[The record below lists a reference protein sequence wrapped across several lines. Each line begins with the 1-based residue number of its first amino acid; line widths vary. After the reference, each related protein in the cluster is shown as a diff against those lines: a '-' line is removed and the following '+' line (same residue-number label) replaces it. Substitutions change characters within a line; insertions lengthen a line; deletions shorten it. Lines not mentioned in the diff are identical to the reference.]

1 MPFDSLGEIPI
12 VFAVTGHRDI
22 PSEDFDGLSKL
33 ISAKLKQSK
42 TDYPDS
48 THVLLSCLA
57 EGADRIAAQA
67 ALDAGWQLGAILPM
81 PEYEYLNDFE
91 SSESKNEFQRLI
103 SASSFVMEVSSS
115 LRPDCYLDAGK
126 WLCRR
131 AQLLIALWDGKDGKV
146 GGTANVV
153 KIFLEGD
160 PKYNDSPAVPDTGL
174 VHHIVTRRLSDPQD
188 LHSASPKT
196 LSPRPAGLKLDNAGV
211 EKKRWDEIFKHIDSW
226 NKIHSES
233 KKNDGENKVGL
244 GLYYPKS
251 DADST
256 KYGEINKKLKA
267 KINQNPQLKA
277 LDCLYQAADKLSYEA
292 QEKRK
297 SRFKIIILFGALA
310 ILMQQLYSSAFP
322 YPVTMCIAIASGLLS
337 YGLYWKSQR
346 SKLEERYIHYRGLAE
361 ACRVQFFWILIG
373 CKDDVTDHFLFAQ
386 RNALE
391 WIRQAIST
399 IAFYENPT
407 TANTLADVNLVK
419 DTWIEDQFNY
429 FIGNTNK
436 AKKHA
441 DDGRKFDNCTKY
453 LIWIGLFLY
462 VAVLFVHI
470 FMGESLIP
478 ILNLVCGLAL
488 AVAALFNIWNETMA
502 HNEHATRYERSGLL
516 FAIADERL
524 DAAIKGHGIEPGLKL
539 ALAQEIIYKTGKE
552 ALDENS
558 DWVLLHQQRPVKAPV
573 G

>member
-1 MPFDSLGEIPI
+1 MPFDLLGKIPI

-22 PSEDFDGLSKL
+22 PFEDIDGLSKL
-33 ISAKLKQSK
+33 ISAKLHQSK
-42 TDYPDS
+42 TDYPNS

-57 EGADRIAAQA
+57 EGADRIAAHA

-81 PEYEYLNDFE
+81 PEEKYLKDFK
-91 SSESKNEFQRLI
+91 SSESKDEFRRLI
-103 SASSFVMEVSSS
+103 LASSFVKVVSESR
-115 LRPDCYLDAGK
+115 RPVCYLDAGK

-131 AQLLIALWDGKDGKV
+131 AQLLIALWDGEPGKA
-146 GGTANVV
+146 GGTSDVV
-153 KIFLEGD
+153 KIFREGD
-160 PKYNDSPAVPDTGL
+160 PRYINSPAVPDTGL
-174 VHHIVTRRLSDPQD
+174 VYHIPTRRLSNPQS
-188 LHSASPKT
+188 LPSASPEI
-196 LSPRPAGLKLDNAGV
+196 SPPLPAGLKLDNADV
-211 EKKRWDEIFKHIDSW
+211 ENDRWNDIFKHINSW
-226 NKIHSES
+226 NKMHSES
-233 KKNDGENKVGL
+233 KKNDVENKVGF
-244 GLYYPKS
+244 GLYCPKN
-251 DADST
+251 DADRI
-256 KYGEINKKLKA
+256 KYEE
-267 KINQNPQLKA
+267 INQNPQLKA

-297 SRFKIIILFGALA
+297 SRFKVIIFFGALA

-322 YPVTMCIAIASGLLS
+322 YPAMMFIAIASGLLS
-337 YGLYWKSQR
+337 YGFYWDSQS

-373 CKDDVTDHFLFAQ
+373 RKEDVTDHFLFAQ

-399 IAFYENPT
+399 IAFYEKPT
-407 TANTLADVNLVK
+407 TVITLEDINLVK
-419 DTWIEDQFNY
+419 EAWIKDQFNY
-429 FIGNTNK
+429 FIGTTNK

-441 DDGRKFDNCTKY
+441 DDGRKFDNFTKY
-453 LIWIGLFLY
+453 LIWLGLFLY

-470 FMGESLIP
+470 FMGESLIT

-488 AVAALFNIWNETMA
+488 AGAVLFNIWNETMA

-516 FAIADERL
+516 FAIANKRL
-524 DAAIKGHGIEPGLKL
+524 DIQSGLNL

-552 ALDENS
+552 ALDENG
-558 DWVLLHQQRPVKAPV
+558 DWVLLHQQRPVKSPV